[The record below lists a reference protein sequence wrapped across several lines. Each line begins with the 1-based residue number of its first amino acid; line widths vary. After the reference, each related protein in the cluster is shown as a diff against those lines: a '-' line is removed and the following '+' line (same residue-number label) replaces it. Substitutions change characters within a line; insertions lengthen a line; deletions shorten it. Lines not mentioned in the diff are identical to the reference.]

1 MEVTIRHHALE
12 SGCFVVNATGWLSDE
27 QIRSVT
33 PDANLQKALRG
44 GCHTAIVSPEGKH
57 LAPPLTEGEGMVVA
71 DLDMAL
77 IAKRKRM
84 MDSVGH
90 YARPELLSLA
100 INDRPAETTLPM
112 HAAFSNPTAERSPDH
127 DHRHDDPAGQPAAD
141 DRAPVLRVATG

>member
-1 MEVTIRHHALE
+1 
-12 SGCFVVNATGWLSDE
+12 VVNATGWLTDE
-27 QIRSVT
+27 QVRSVT

-57 LAPPLTEGEGMVVA
+57 LAAPLTEGEGMVVA
-71 DLDMAL
+71 DLDMEL

-100 INDRPAETTLPM
+100 INDRPAETTVPM
-112 HAAFSNPTAERSPDH
+112 HPTQPLLDQRSPDH
-127 DHRHDDPAGQPAAD
+127 DHHDDAARQPATD
-141 DRAPVLRVATG
+141 DRAPVLRVAAG